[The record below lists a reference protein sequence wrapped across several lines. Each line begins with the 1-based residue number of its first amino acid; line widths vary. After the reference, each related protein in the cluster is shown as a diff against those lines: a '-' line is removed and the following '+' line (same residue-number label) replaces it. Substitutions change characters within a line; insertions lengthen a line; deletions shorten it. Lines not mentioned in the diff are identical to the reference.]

1 MYFVVVVIFSLIGI
15 QTIYIYIYA
24 TRPDRVHKPNFLETE
39 EDGPESVSSLSAEK
53 RRFLLDQTGA
63 RAFL

>member
-15 QTIYIYIYA
+15 QTIYIYA